1 MDIEKEIQN
10 ILDRNFERGDNAKAK
25 EELLILFDVSNQRE
39 LLLSVIC
46 EYNKINTQKEI
57 IEVEKWIEKWDIKY
71 KNNQYRIDDEICS
84 KPK

>member
-39 LLLSVIC
+39 LLIYFHAYIDETQGFAPKPLNERRVDNFIK
-46 EYNKINTQKEI
+46 NKL
-57 IEVEKWIEKWDIKY
+57 
-71 KNNQYRIDDEICS
+71 
-84 KPK
+84 P